1 MEGNAK
7 KDALLSVMQ
16 PAPAVLPKLNRPTL
30 DLSGTDIR
38 KVKEEGEKRDPV
50 AGKSLR
56 EDKKEPTTI
65 YVAAKD
71 KRRLRLLAASE
82 GRRVND
88 YYVEA
93 VNDFLEKHAD
103 RLPKM

>member
-1 MEGNAK
+1 MDDNAK
-7 KDALLSVMQ
+7 KGALLSVMQ
-16 PAPAVLPKLNRPTL
+16 PAPAVLPKLTRPKL
-30 DLSGTDIR
+30 ELSGADIR

-65 YVAAKD
+65 YIAAKD

-103 RLPKM
+103 RLPKL